1 MCWLL
6 KKKYR
11 EFKGKKIAYVSLMRE
26 KIREFGERKY
36 MRDIIIIEYLFLNVI
51 VIEWEFQEDFGGVP
65 LVYLFVKCR

>member
-11 EFKGKKIAYVSLMRE
+11 EFKGKNCLCSLMRE

-51 VIEWEFQEDFGGVP
+51 VIE
-65 LVYLFVKCR
+65 